1 MDSLDNYTFLSPF
14 HFPTK
19 TKRILSLM
27 QHNEEQKMRIRSAI
41 DALSVHLSSS
51 CFYKEWLEMYFSQT

>member
-1 MDSLDNYTFLSPF
+1 
-14 HFPTK
+14 
-19 TKRILSLM
+19 M
-27 QHNEEQKMRIRSAI
+27 QHNEEQKMLIRSAI